1 MYFSVSNKISIYEEK
16 MMCQE
21 MKLEALRDSEI
32 NILETGYHITYT
44 FNYPLFTESITI
56 KVSIKH
62 TKTMF
67 H

>member
-1 MYFSVSNKISIYEEK
+1 

-44 FNYPLFTESITI
+44 FNYPLFTESIYNN
-56 KVSIKH
+56 KSFN
-62 TKTMF
+62 KTY
-67 H
+67 

>member
-1 MYFSVSNKISIYEEK
+1 

-21 MKLEALRDSEI
+21 MKLKALRDSEI

-44 FNYPLFTESITI
+44 FILYSLKVSITI
-56 KVSIKH
+56 KVSIKY

-67 H
+67 HLKKTLK